1 MHAVQSH
8 HRAIMRNVEL
18 IVASGAKFPCLTQ
31 QYTALHRAH
40 IAAGST
46 QLCFLV
52 ESPGGASR
60 RYLTKRRFETWDTL
74 ATVEHFARSLPGV
87 PRDLKLENV
96 TVSPVVQLDLA
107 AQRGHTLEGL
117 GMWPSGLVLIRAAA

>member
-46 QLCFLV
+46 QL
-52 ESPGGASR
+52 SQAASHVACTCPCAICLLR
-60 RYLTKRRFETWDTL
+60 PT
-74 ATVEHFARSLPGV
+74 P
-87 PRDLKLENV
+87 
-96 TVSPVVQLDLA
+96 Q
-107 AQRGHTLEGL
+107 
-117 GMWPSGLVLIRAAA
+117 

>member
-46 QLCFLV
+46 QLSQAQQEDIVRTHFRLLV
-52 ESPGGASR
+52 SAMCAELASR
-60 RYLTKRRFETWDTL
+60 TSHVACVAHRWHRMSSSKR
-74 ATVEHFARSLPGV
+74 
-87 PRDLKLENV
+87 KL
-96 TVSPVVQLDLA
+96 
-107 AQRGHTLEGL
+107 RHRCG
-117 GMWPSGLVLIRAAA
+117 W

>member
-46 QLCFLV
+46 QL
-52 ESPGGASR
+52 S
-60 RYLTKRRFETWDTL
+60 
-74 ATVEHFARSLPGV
+74 
-87 PRDLKLENV
+87 
-96 TVSPVVQLDLA
+96 QA
-107 AQRGHTLEGL
+107 AQRSANNRVLSQLRHRFRLYKSKHKLRRYTLN
-117 GMWPSGLVLIRAAA
+117 LIDYAYENFWTTTYAKFQLLTNGIPP